1 MALTKKERKQLS
13 GTAHHLKPIINAGK
27 EGLTDQFIA
36 SVEEALTNRELIKVK
51 FLDGS
56 GLDPKKAG
64 AEICEKIDAELVG
77 AIGFVAIIYRYAE
90 SVKKHALIDDSI
102 EE

>member
-36 SVEEALTNRELIKVK
+36 SVDQALSTRELIKVK
-51 FLDGS
+51 FLEAS

-64 AEICEKIDAELVG
+64 TTICDKIDAELIG
-77 AIGFVAIIYRYAE
+77 AIGFVAIIYRYSE
-90 SVKKHALIDDSI
+90 DVKKHALIDDSI

>member
-13 GTAHHLKPIINAGK
+13 GTAHHLKASINAGK
-27 EGLTDQFIA
+27 DGLTDQFIA
-36 SVEEALTNRELIKVK
+36 NVDQALSTRELIKIK

-64 AEICEKIDAELVG
+64 TTICEKIDAELVG
-77 AIGFVAIIYRYAE
+77 AIGFVAIIYRY
-90 SVKKHALIDDSI
+90 SKDVKKHALIDSDT